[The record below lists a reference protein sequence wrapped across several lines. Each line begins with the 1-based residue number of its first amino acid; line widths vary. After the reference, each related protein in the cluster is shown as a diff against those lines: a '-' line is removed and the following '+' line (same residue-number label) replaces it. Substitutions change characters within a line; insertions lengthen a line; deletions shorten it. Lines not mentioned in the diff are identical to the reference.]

1 MSTAPDPPPGSAPSS
16 DPAPAPS
23 SGPASGSGPT
33 PAPGR
38 GAVWTVV
45 AAATLYPL
53 LVGAA
58 LWAGG
63 MFALLGLLY
72 SDWSYTVL
80 LAVAALA
87 SVGGGH
93 CLFLWILRRQGVP
106 RPWEFPTVLSTALA
120 LALFQMPL
128 VALLSL
134 DGFPPLPLTCLG
146 LSLLGTVTLAA
157 LRHRHR
163 FVFAL
168 ALVVAAALL
177 LHGTSWMTAVENQRR
192 DRDEL
197 LGEVADFPVA
207 IAVLDSPDWEPS
219 GVQVVDND
227 VQEKSAD
234 ITYVPVD
241 PSPGLDGFG
250 LTLRSHPLEGEHES
264 GWTPLYEL
272 CDLEDGPWEC
282 EEHGDTVI
290 AVDAE
295 GEEVEFMEARTE
307 FTDGVRATLMTDLPD
322 DSQGVPTMEFPDID
336 MARLSEHIREAGP
349 GEAEE
354 IVFAV
359 TE

>member
-1 MSTAPDPPPGSAPSS
+1 MSTAPDPPPGSESEPAS
-16 DPAPAPS
+16 DPAPAPP
-23 SGPASGSGPT
+23 SGPESESA
-33 PAPGR
+33 PALGK

-45 AAATLYPL
+45 VATTLYPL

-58 LWAGG
+58 LWVGG

-72 SDWSYTVL
+72 SGWGYTVL

-87 SVGGGH
+87 LVGGGH
-93 CLFLWILRRQGVP
+93 CLFLWILRRQGVA
-106 RPWEFPTVLSTALA
+106 RPWEFPTVVSTALA
-120 LALFQMPL
+120 LALLQLPL
-128 VALLSL
+128 VVLLRL
-134 DGFPPLPLTCLG
+134 DGSPPLPLTCLG

-163 FVFAL
+163 FVSAL

-177 LHGTSWMTAVENQRR
+177 LHGMSWTTAVENQRR
-192 DRDEL
+192 DREEL
-197 LGEVADFPVA
+197 LGEVSDFPVA

-219 GVQVVDND
+219 GMHVIDND

-241 PSPGLDGFG
+241 PSPELDGFG

-272 CDLEDGPWEC
+272 CDLEDGPWAC

-290 AVDAE
+290 AVDSD
-295 GEEVEFMEARTE
+295 GEEIEFMEARTE
-307 FTDGVRATLMTDLPD
+307 FTDGVRATLMTDPPN
-322 DSQGVPTMEFPDID
+322 DSQGASTMEFPDID
-336 MARLSEHIREAGP
+336 MARLSEHIREAEP
-349 GEAEE
+349 GEVEE
-354 IVFAV
+354 IILAV

>member
-1 MSTAPDPPPGSAPSS
+1 MSTAPDPPPGSASAS
-16 DPAPAPS
+16 DPAPTPS
-23 SGPASGSGPT
+23 SGPEPEPESTHALSK
-33 PAPGR
+33 

-45 AAATLYPL
+45 VAATMYPL

-63 MFALLGLLY
+63 MFAVLGLLY
-72 SDWSYTVL
+72 SGWSYTVL
-80 LAVAALA
+80 LAMTALA
-87 SVGGGH
+87 LVGGGH
-93 CLFLWILRRQGVP
+93 CLFLWILRRQGVA
-106 RPWEFPTVLSTALA
+106 RTWEFPTVLSTALA
-120 LALFQMPL
+120 LALFEMPL
-128 VALLSL
+128 AVLLRL

-146 LSLLGTVTLAA
+146 LSLLGIVTLAA

-177 LHGTSWMTAVENQRR
+177 LHGMSWMTAVENQRR
-192 DRDEL
+192 DRAEL
-197 LGEVADFPVA
+197 LSEVADFPIA

-219 GVQVVDND
+219 GMQVVNND

-234 ITYVPVD
+234 ITYVPVN
-241 PSPGLDGFG
+241 PSPELDGFG

-272 CDLEDGPWEC
+272 CDLEDGPWAC

-307 FTDGVRATLMTDLPD
+307 FTDGARATLMTDLPD
-322 DSQGVPTMEFPDID
+322 DSRGVPTMEFPDID
-336 MARLSEHIREAGP
+336 MARLSEHIREAEP

-354 IVFAV
+354 IALAV

>member
-1 MSTAPDPPPGSAPSS
+1 MSTAPDPPPGSASAS
-16 DPAPAPS
+16 DPAH
-23 SGPASGSGPT
+23 GPEPEAALSK
-33 PAPGR
+33 

-45 AAATLYPL
+45 VATTLYPL

-58 LWAGG
+58 LWVGG

-80 LAVAALA
+80 FAMAALA
-87 SVGGGH
+87 LVGGGH
-93 CLFLWILRRQGVP
+93 CLFLWILRRRGVP
-106 RPWEFPTVLSTALA
+106 RPWEFPTILSTALA

-128 VALLSL
+128 VVLLHL

-146 LSLLGTVTLAA
+146 LSLLGTLTLAA

-177 LHGTSWMTAVENQRR
+177 LHGMSWMAVVENQRR
-192 DRDEL
+192 DRTEL
-197 LGEVADFPVA
+197 LSEVADFPIA

-219 GVQVVDND
+219 GMQVVDND
-227 VQEKSAD
+227 VQEESAD
-234 ITYVPVD
+234 ITYVPVN
-241 PSPGLDGFG
+241 PSPELDGFG
-250 LTLRSHPLEGEHES
+250 LTLRSHPLEGEHDS

-272 CDLEDGPWEC
+272 CDLEDGPWAC

-290 AVDAE
+290 AVDAD

-307 FTDGVRATLMTDLPD
+307 FTDGVRATLMTDLPN
-322 DSQGVPTMEFPDID
+322 DSQGAPTMEFPDID
-336 MARLSEHIREAGP
+336 MVRLSEHIREAEP

-354 IVFAV
+354 IIFAV